1 MKMQNLV
8 VALAM
13 VSVLTMVSCGSGE
26 KKEVKNEETQVVKGK
41 IVTVGDV
48 KANTVPE
55 TVTYNGTIEPLK
67 KNNIAS
73 ASPLRID
80 KIFVEVGD
88 KVKNG
93 SIVAEMD
100 KSQMIQQELQL
111 ENLATDLT
119 RLEELYKSGG
129 VAKQQVDQLRTQ
141 YSVAKK
147 ALNYLKENATLRSP
161 INGVVTG
168 RYYDNGDMFSM
179 TPNSA
184 GVVAVVTVMQIDSV
198 KVRVNVSEEY
208 FTKVKNG
215 MDIEINS
222 DSYPDDVFHGKVS
235 LIFPLVDAATH
246 SFTVEVTI
254 PNKDLRLRPGM
265 FTKVDLKIG
274 TKDLVILD
282 DKAVQKQIGSN
293 EKYVYVV
300 KDGVA
305 NHRSVIV
312 GRTYNDY
319 TEVISGLEIGEQ
331 VVVKGAGR
339 LLDGDKVEVV
349 KQ

>member
-1 MKMQNLV
+1 MQNLGAALTV
-8 VALAM
+8 V
-13 VSVLTMVSCGSGE
+13 STLTMISCGGGE
-26 KKEVKNEETQVVKGK
+26 KKDGSSEQTQAVKGK

-48 KANTVPE
+48 RANTVPE
-55 TVTYNGTIEPLK
+55 TITYNGTIEPLK
-67 KNNIAS
+67 KNNIGS
-73 ASPLRID
+73 SSPLRID
-80 KIFVEVGD
+80 EIFVEVGD

-93 SIVAEMD
+93 SVVAEMD

-111 ENLATDLT
+111 ENLATDLS

-129 VAKQQVDQLRTQ
+129 VSKQQVDQLRTQ
-141 YSVAKK
+141 HSVTKK
-147 ALNYLKENATLRSP
+147 ALSYLKENATLRSP

-179 TPNSA
+179 SPNAA
-184 GVVAVVTVMQIDSV
+184 GVVAIVTVMQIDSV
-198 KVRVNVSEEY
+198 KVRINISEEY

-215 MDIEINS
+215 MGMDIKS
-222 DSYPDDVFHGKVS
+222 DSYPGELFHGKVS

-254 PNKDLRLRPGM
+254 PNRDLRLRPGM
-265 FTKVDLKIG
+265 FTKVDLMLG
-274 TKDLVILD
+274 TKDLVIID
-282 DKAVQKQIGSN
+282 DMAIQKQIGSN
-293 EKYVYVV
+293 EKYVFVV

-305 NHRSVIV
+305 SHRSVVV

-319 TEVISGLEIGEQ
+319 SEVISGLEIGEQ

-339 LLDGDKVEVV
+339 LLDGDAVEVV